1 MIGSHSNPTT
11 QHKGRHRPP
20 RKGNEM
26 ATEAQR
32 GYVKKYDKMN
42 TTHLHLKL
50 NLKTDKDILERLDQ
64 VESKQGYI
72 KRLIREDIK
81 KGL

>member
-1 MIGSHSNPTT
+1 MAK
-11 QHKGRHRPP
+11 HKGQAP
-20 RKGNEM
+20 RKGKKM
-26 ATEAQR
+26 ATAAQR
-32 GYVKKYDKMN
+32 EYVKKYDKAN
-42 TTHLHLKL
+42 TTHIHLKL